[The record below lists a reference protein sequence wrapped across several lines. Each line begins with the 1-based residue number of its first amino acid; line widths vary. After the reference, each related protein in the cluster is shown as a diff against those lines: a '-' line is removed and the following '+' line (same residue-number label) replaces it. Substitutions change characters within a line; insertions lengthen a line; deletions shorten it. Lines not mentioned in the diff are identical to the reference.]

1 MPQSTILF
9 ESSGSKAPV
18 IALKPH
24 ILENPVSDEKSLR
37 ILKLVDILSR
47 NLEIEQIIDIFAL
60 EIQSQV
66 PHSGYQYQASDLDL
80 DICKGET
87 TGACANYRLKI
98 QNRHLGEIS
107 FYRETGFGSDE
118 LCILEDMLCATIYPI
133 KNALMYQIALKSA
146 YSDPLTGLNNR
157 AAMEKLLPREIELA
171 HRHTQSMALLV
182 MDLDGFKQIN
192 DSYGH
197 DVGDQVLRN
206 VSGVLHAAV
215 RNTDLLYRYGG
226 DEFVGGLSQTDV
238 NGAFEVSERIRRGV
252 ELLPS
257 YGDHTSGKVEMSI
270 GLTMIRADDDFS
282 NAFRRADQA
291 LYKAK
296 QSGKNQIIIN

>member
-9 ESSGSKAPV
+9 ENTRSRNPV
-18 IALKPH
+18 IALDPQ
-24 ILENPVSDEKSLR
+24 ILENSVNDEKNIR

-47 NLEIEQIIDIFAL
+47 NLEIEQIIEIFAL

-66 PHSGYQYQASDLDL
+66 PHSGYRYEASDLGL
-80 DICKGET
+80 DISWGET

-107 FYRETGFGSDE
+107 FFRETGFSENE
-118 LCILEDMLCATIYPI
+118 LCILEDMLCATIYPV

-192 DSYGH
+192 DCYGH

-206 VSGVLHAAV
+206 VSGVLHTAV

-252 ELLPS
+252 EALPA
-257 YGDHTSGKVEMSI
+257 YGDQKSDKVEMSI
-270 GLTMIRADDDFS
+270 GITMIQADDDF
-282 NAFRRADQA
+282 NIAFRRADQA

-296 QSGKNQIIIN
+296 QSGKNRIIIS